1 MGFPNK
7 EQFKRALKKMEGSE
21 GTLALDP
28 NATALDRFRWE
39 LHQKFVKYKRV
50 KNLSQR
56 ELADLLQIDAGKISK
71 ILHHRLDEFSTDRLI
86 KLYEKLAPKVKLRI
100 S

>member
-1 MGFPNK
+1 MGFPSK
-7 EQFKRALKKMEGSE
+7 EKIKRALKKMKGTD

-28 NATALDRFRWE
+28 DSTALDRFRWE
-39 LHQKFVKYKRV
+39 LHQKFVKYRRV

-86 KLYEKLAPKVKLRI
+86 NLYEKLDPNVKLRV